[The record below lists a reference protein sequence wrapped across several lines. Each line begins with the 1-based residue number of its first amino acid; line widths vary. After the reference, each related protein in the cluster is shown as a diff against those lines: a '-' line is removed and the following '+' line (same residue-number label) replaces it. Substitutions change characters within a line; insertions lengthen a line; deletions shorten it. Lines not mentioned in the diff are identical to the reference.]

1 MEEKIEMQK
10 RESSDRGTE
19 RGKRL
24 EGGKELEGGWV
35 QRGEEE
41 LIGGFSLLAGG
52 IRQPVQGLAIHHPP
66 TASGSE
72 IQHPP
77 PPPPPPPSP
86 PPPTQIIR
94 SAKQLDNHPRQGK
107 HGQVR
112 WDEQ

>member
-1 MEEKIEMQK
+1 MEEKMERQK

-19 RGKRL
+19 KGTRL

-77 PPPPPPPSP
+77 PPPPPPP
-86 PPPTQIIR
+86 PTQIIR

-107 HGQVR
+107 HGQVK

>member
-1 MEEKIEMQK
+1 M
-10 RESSDRGTE
+10 
-19 RGKRL
+19 

-77 PPPPPPPSP
+77 PLPPPPPPP
-86 PPPTQIIR
+86 R
-94 SAKQLDNHPRQGK
+94 SSGLPSNSTITHGK
-107 HGQVR
+107 ESMDR
-112 WDEQ
+112 

>member
-1 MEEKIEMQK
+1 MEEKIERQK
-10 RESSDRGTE
+10 RESSDRRTG

-72 IQHPP
+72 IRHPP
-77 PPPPPPPSP
+77 P

>member
-77 PPPPPPPSP
+77 SPPPPPPPSP
-86 PPPTQIIR
+86 PPPSPPPPPPSPPRRPLNYQV
-94 SAKQLDNHPRQGK
+94 SHP
-107 HGQVR
+107 
-112 WDEQ
+112 